1 MKTLRRGTL
10 ESIQDNHPKHTWKKL
25 EISYRSIKQS
35 NVFVKIRTI
44 NRHAGIGIQHNKNA
58 DLPMTDT
65 LSLIHLAA
73 SVPVKMS
80 MGIIAKSV
88 EMSSKHISILYAIR
102 LNSVPNT
109 INVEKVYFAP
119 ICMKKMPF
127 TSNMDNFSV
136 SI

>member
-25 EISYRSIKQS
+25 EISYRSIKPS
-35 NVFVKIRTI
+35 NVHVKIPTI

-58 DLPMTDT
+58 DLPMIDT

-88 EMSSKHISILYAIR
+88 EMSSKHISIQFAIR
-102 LNSVPNT
+102 LNSVLNT
-109 INVEKVYFAP
+109 TNAEKVYSAL
-119 ICMKKMPF
+119 ISTKKMPLTF
-127 TSNMDNFSV
+127 STDNFSV